1 MASAR
6 ESDLNRAVTA
16 ARPMPGLRGWVDAE
30 FRDRGLGG
38 HGFLATP
45 Q

>member
-1 MASAR
+1 VR
-6 ESDLNRAVTA
+6 ERDLNRAVA
-16 ARPMPGLRGWVDAE
+16 VPGALPDLRGEIDAE